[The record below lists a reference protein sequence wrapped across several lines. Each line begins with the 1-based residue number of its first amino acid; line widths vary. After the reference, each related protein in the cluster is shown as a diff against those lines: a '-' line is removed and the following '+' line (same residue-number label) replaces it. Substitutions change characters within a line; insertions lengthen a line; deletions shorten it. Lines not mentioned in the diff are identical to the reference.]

1 MAFRLWLVYLLV
13 GAIIAKG
20 NLIANPGMEGS
31 GGNRLPA
38 HWDTVVIGIAP
49 AFATDDQVKHGGQ
62 SSVRIS
68 AGDITRAYVRSEA
81 IEVAP
86 GEKIRGSAWVKCEG
100 VPVKP
105 GHVIL
110 IGEFSQGD
118 GSGRIVEKFDTANP
132 AKSGWQKVSGEIA
145 VPGNVTRMRML
156 LGFSYDKGTV
166 WFDDCEVSTP
176 LGLVARMEGLHGH
189 LSPAMDE
196 MPVTVMNRSGLRGA
210 ARLELI
216 LSPAPAEETPHVHA
230 GLRGVTAPVTRPTED
245 KNGARPPRLNVAS
258 TRGVDEEDD
267 DEVDPAK
274 KPVASTQAIVRARA
288 ASTRPTVEKHAV
300 EFVLNGEAK
309 QVVKVPLQAEH
320 RGEKE
325 LYLLLSRGG
334 KIIFGAYQ
342 AVKVPPALVLE
353 PPLPTHWVIE
363 DGVPKFVGQ
372 VDLAM
377 TNRLREEGRMRIDV
391 TDGKGKGVG
400 SWKSSGDLPDGVT
413 GYSIVASTAR
423 VGEYKIVGTFFP
435 AKGKPVQAQQAW
447 GVIPRSGA
455 MVVINAAGY
464 PVYDGHAIFPLGVF
478 NGSQWDALAAGEF
491 TVSHAYNA
499 VDVVASEM
507 PDDLAAQKFLD
518 ESEKHGLKA
527 LFLIPR
533 GFVFAGQWDAFRRR
547 IRMFKNHPAL
557 LAWDEEEGMARGDL
571 TPANFEK
578 MIQILREEDPYHPIM
593 VGDSRDTI
601 DRVRGKMD
609 FFPVAQM
616 DMGMWWWYPFPLS
629 SEAGSALQGDAGG
642 RAGELVAP
650 MFLTQPNTTKPIW
663 VGVQSYR
670 KNKKSPYQTA
680 EEYRAQAYA
689 AICAGAKGLMWYGG
703 GVTGGFQSDPEAAH
717 WKDLQGI
724 VKEISERTDFWMEP
738 ASEKVAFEPSALAFS
753 AIIKRHGNRE
763 ILVAV
768 NRSIQPVEITLFLPS
783 LHGKAE
789 VVGEKRS
796 VSMENGALR
805 EKFEELGV
813 HVYEFGR

>member
-1 MAFRLWLVYLLV
+1 MAFRLWLLFLLFAGV
-13 GAIIAKG
+13 VAKA
-20 NLIANPGMEGS
+20 NLITNPGMEGAS
-31 GGNRLPA
+31 GNRLPD
-38 HWDTVVIGIAP
+38 HWDTVVIGIQP
-49 AFATDDQVKHGGQ
+49 QFATDSFIKHAGR
-62 SSVRIS
+62 SSIRIS
-68 AGDITRAYVRSEA
+68 ATDITRAYVRSEA

-86 GEKIRGSAWVKCEG
+86 GEMIQASAWVRCER
-100 VPVKP
+100 VPAKP

-118 GSGRIVEKFDTANP
+118 ESGRVVEKFDTANP

-145 VPGNVTRMRML
+145 VPANVTQMRLL

-166 WFDDCEVSTP
+166 WFDDAEVSTP
-176 LGLVARMEGLHGH
+176 LPLVARMETLHGH
-189 LSPAMDE
+189 LSPAMEE
-196 MPVTVMNRSGLRGA
+196 MPVTVMNREGMRGN

-216 LSPAPAEETPHVHA
+216 LSPAPAEETPHA
-230 GLRGVTAPVTRPTED
+230 GLRAATTQAVD
-245 KNGARPPRLNVAS
+245 
-258 TRGVDEEDD
+258 DEEDD
-267 DEVDPAK
+267 EEDPAK
-274 KPVASTQAIVRARA
+274 KPVPSTQAIVRART
-288 ASTRPTVEKHAV
+288 ASMRPTAEKHQT
-300 EFVLNGEAK
+300 EFILNGEAK

-353 PPLPTHWVIE
+353 PPLPTHWVVE
-363 DGVPKFVGQ
+363 DGSPKFAGQ
-372 VDLAM
+372 VDVAM
-377 TNRLREEGRMRIDV
+377 TNQLRAGGRMRIDV
-391 TDGKGKGVG
+391 TDGKGKVLG
-400 SWKSSGDLPDGVT
+400 SWKSSGELPDGVT
-413 GYSIVASTAR
+413 GYSIAAPQADI
-423 VGEYKIVGTFFP
+423 GEYKIVAKFFP

-447 GVIPRSGA
+447 GVIPRRA
-455 MVVINAAGY
+455 ATVTINAAGY
-464 PVYDGHAIFPLGVF
+464 PVYHGKAIFPLGVF
-478 NGSQWDALAAGEF
+478 NGSQWDALQAAGF

-499 VDVVASEM
+499 VDVVASQP

-601 DRVRGKMD
+601 ERMGDRSN
-609 FFPVAQM
+609 FFPVKQM
-616 DMGMWWWYPFPLS
+616 DMGMWWWYPFPLKNLA
-629 SEAGSALQGDAGG
+629 AGALQGDEGAS
-642 RAGELVAP
+642 AKELVLP
-650 MFLTQPNTTKPIW
+650 TFLVRRNTDKPLW

-670 KNKKSPYQTA
+670 KNKDAPYQTA
-680 EEYRAQAYA
+680 AEYRAQAYA

-703 GVTGGFQSDPEAAH
+703 GVKGGLEGNPEAAH

-724 VKEISERTDFWMEP
+724 VKEISERADFWMEP
-738 ASEKVAFEPSALAFS
+738 GSEKVAFEPSDSAFS
-753 AIIKRHGNRE
+753 AMIKRHGNRA

-768 NRSIQPVEITLFLPS
+768 NRSIRPVEITLHLPM
-783 LHGKAE
+783 LHGTAE
-789 VVGEKRS
+789 VIGEKRS
-796 VSMENGALR
+796 ARVENGVIQ
-805 EKFEELGV
+805 ENFERLGV
-813 HVYEFGR
+813 HVYEFAQ